1 VLETASEAARQVGQ
15 ILLEELRK
23 PQKIRF
29 KGLRNIVTKTDLA
42 AQAQAIEI
50 IRSRY
55 PDHDIWAE
63 EVNQTP
69 DGASDYCWII
79 DPLDGTT
86 NYSRGFPCF
95 SISIGLSHRGKLIL
109 GVVYDPLRAQLFRA
123 QRGQGAYLN
132 DERIQVS
139 AAARLMDAVIGLDWA
154 HEQELR
160 CQVAQLVA
168 QVAPEVSTL
177 RSMGSA
183 ALGLCSVAAGW
194 TDAYFHLS
202 LKPWDVAAASVII
215 HEAGGAISDLT
226 GQPWRPGSENCL
238 ASNGLIHETMLSLM
252 KQSGLPRPRL
262 GGAGAASADEL

>member
-1 VLETASEAARQVGQ
+1 VLETAIEAARQVGQ
-15 ILLEELRK
+15 ILLEEFGRS
-23 PQKIRF
+23 QEIRS
-29 KGLRNIVTKTDLA
+29 KGLRDIVTEADLA
-42 AQAQAIEI
+42 AQAKAIEI

-63 EVNQTP
+63 EAGQTP
-69 DGASDYCWII
+69 DGASDYCWIV

-95 SISIGLSHRGKLIL
+95 SVSIALSQRGEVIL
-109 GVVYDPLRAQLFRA
+109 GVVYDPLRDQLFRA
-123 QRGQGAYLN
+123 QRGQNAYLN
-132 DERIQVS
+132 DDRIHVS
-139 AAARLMDAVIGLDWA
+139 AAEKLIDAVVGLDWA

-168 QVAPEVSTL
+168 EVAPKIRTL
-177 RSMGSA
+177 RSTGSA

-215 HEAGGAISDLT
+215 QEAGGTVSDLA
-226 GQPWRPGSENCL
+226 GLPWHPKSGGCL
-238 ASNGLIHETMLSLM
+238 ASNGLIHQEMLTLLTET
-252 KQSGLPRPRL
+252 
-262 GGAGAASADEL
+262 